1 MERLNKYFLHGA
13 IGLIFGQAVGLFI
26 STLFMGIK
34 IMPVLQFAVAW
45 GIFGF
50 YIGLLWNKG
59 LKIGTLGI
67 VSGIFVGVIWYRLI
81 NPPSSIWGAGFF
93 LPGILFC
100 LFFVV
105 SALLKHKLTIKNMLL
120 FIGIALSVILISV
133 FAKYSTILG
142 NKFTG
147 VIPPLIG
154 FFYFSISL
162 IILGGLI
169 GIGFYYILGSI
180 DTSKNALKNAFL
192 NLGKIVSVIWILFMF
207 VFALGASQDVG
218 YFIKKVNETEF
229 FVVVDAN
236 EINIYPDFAKAINDI
251 EKGEKDS
258 YTSGAVPRDEW
269 NSLRDFIGQKKC
281 RSKTI
286 SGLCYYKINNSFY
299 EIGFWMAD

>member
-13 IGLIFGQAVGLFI
+13 VGLIFGQTIGLFI

-34 IMPVLQFAVAW
+34 IMAVLQFAVAW
-45 GIFGF
+45 GTFGF
-50 YIGLLWNKG
+50 YSGLLWNKG
-59 LKIGTLGI
+59 LKFGILGI
-67 VSGIFVGVIWYRLI
+67 VSGILGWIIFYRLI

-133 FAKYSTILG
+133 FAKYYTILG

-154 FFYFSISL
+154 FFYFLISL

-180 DTSKNALKNAFL
+180 DTSKNALKNTFL

-207 VFALGASQDVG
+207 VFALGASHDAG

-229 FVVVDAN
+229 FVVVDAG
-236 EINIYPDFAKAINDI
+236 EINRFTYFAKAVNDI
-251 EKGEKDS
+251 EKGTITEYS
-258 YTSGAVPRDEW
+258 SAIPREEW
-269 NSLRDFIGQKKC
+269 NALRDLLDDQKKC
-281 RSKTI
+281 RSKGI
-286 SGLCYYKINNSFY
+286 SGDCFVKINDSFYKISFWT
-299 EIGFWMAD
+299 E